1 MKKIILL
8 ALTIITIGACSPGT
22 KDTSMD
28 ASVIETD
35 GAVNEP
41 AFDFNGVTAWDF
53 GKIIEGER
61 VEHTFKFKNT
71 GKANLVIAS
80 CTASCGCTIPEWP
93 KEAIAPVES
102 GEIKVEF
109 NSAGKSDMVTKDIT
123 IMANTNPVKTVLQ
136 IKVFVE
142 KKTAE

>member
-1 MKKIILL
+1 MKNIFLFAFTVI
-8 ALTIITIGACSPGT
+8 ALTACNSGT
-22 KDTSMD
+22 KDAAMD
-28 ASVIETD
+28 ASLIETD
-35 GAVNEP
+35 GSLKEP

-53 GKIIEGER
+53 GKIQEGER

-80 CTASCGCTIPEWP
+80 CTASCGCTIPDWP
-93 KEAIAPVES
+93 KEAIAPGES

-109 NSAGKSDMVTKDIT
+109 NSSGKSDMVTKDIT
-123 IMANTNPVKTVLQ
+123 IMANTNPVKTILQ
-136 IKVFVE
+136 IKVFVD